1 MATWG
6 RDAWLTLA
14 TTVTLLVG
22 VGLVV
27 FGNATLTVLGI
38 LLIIGSAIVFLVDV
52 KDLLVKTDEKAR
64 K

>member
-1 MATWG
+1 MAIWG

-27 FGNATLTVLGI
+27 FGDAAVTVVGI
-38 LLIIGSAIVFLVDV
+38 LLIIGSAIVFLVDA